1 MAYSD
6 RTGLK
11 TRSSNIDVMVQSMVY
26 HDETNQIY
34 KPHVVENLDLQVS
47 GDWVYLKPLV
57 PDHPKDFLSHD
68 YHNA

>member
-1 MAYSD
+1 
-6 RTGLK
+6 
-11 TRSSNIDVMVQSMVY
+11 MVY